1 MRPDDSRAVS
11 IAVTHALTIAIT
23 TVLISGL
30 LISSGELLENQEE
43 RVGQEQFDE
52 IGADVISLI
61 NSLDRLNA
69 TGSDVNVSI
78 SPSYPEQVA
87 GHPWKMEL
95 SGGGQNPFNTT
106 HALNITSDNF
116 DRTIQYPLNTT
127 NANVDVGAT
136 TANSEPDVWLCDDGN
151 ITFGDCS

>member
-1 MRPDDSRAVS
+1 MIPDDNRAVS

-30 LISSGELLENQEE
+30 LISSGELLDDQEE
-43 RVGQEQFDE
+43 RVSQSQFDE

-61 NSLDRLNA
+61 NSLDRLNG
-69 TGSDVNVSI
+69 TGDDVNVSVD
-78 SPSYPEQVA
+78 PSYPEEVA
-87 GHPWKMEL
+87 GHSWKMNL
-95 SGGGQNPFNTT
+95 SGGGENPFNTT

-136 TANSEPDVWLCDDGN
+136 TSNSDPEIWLCDDGT